1 MRRGPT
7 VSWEGFSQAM
17 ATAVSEGHI
26 EQSVP
31 TCFLQVACFGQNA
44 NEAGSHAAH
53 ANSGKFEGAWA
64 QYHGNPWSS
73 DCLKILQCQAFLK
86 ALIASGVK
94 VTFEPCG
101 P

>member
-7 VSWEGFSQAM
+7 VSWDGFSQAM

-44 NEAGSHAAH
+44 NEAG
-53 ANSGKFEGAWA
+53 KFEGTWA

-73 DCLKILQCQAFLK
+73 DCLKLLQCQAFLK